1 MDRVLDAMKNVK
13 LEILTTNL
21 SNDQEQNLR
30 LALGQNSRLR
40 R

>member
-21 SNDQEQNLR
+21 SNDQEQNQR
-30 LALGQNSRLR
+30 QALGQNSRLR